1 MAAKKTFSKLLKVL
15 DSAGFI
21 HKGLGN
27 SQYALG
33 PAGTLL
39 QHNIVHTWLVCFYW
53 ESRVSTFTRFKVC
66 IYI

>member
-21 HKGLGN
+21 HKGIGN

-39 QHNIVHTWLVCFYW
+39 QHNIVHTWLVFFIENQ
-53 ESRVSTFTRFKVC
+53 ESVPLPDSKFVYT
-66 IYI
+66 